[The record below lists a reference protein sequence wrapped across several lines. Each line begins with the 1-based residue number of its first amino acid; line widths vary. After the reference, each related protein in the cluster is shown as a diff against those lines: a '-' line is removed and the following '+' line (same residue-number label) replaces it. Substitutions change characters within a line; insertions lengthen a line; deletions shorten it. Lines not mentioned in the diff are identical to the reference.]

1 MNKLYTL
8 TIILLSTLFFSRP
21 VAAQNY
27 TAVRSGKWDNGGI
40 GSNVWDPNG
49 KPPPT
54 CNNCTITIQSGSTIT
69 LNTSVTLSGNSQL
82 IIGTNASLNKTQL
95 VVDPASGG
103 SGFSTGYNIIL
114 DNTGG
119 VGTSKIVLFD
129 NNSSISV
136 PNPTPTTQ
144 SVYDGFLSSNAG
156 YLKVVGNAPAVFKA
170 DGTVQF
176 SSDAVKGNTLTGP
189 QTLNAPGSLPVVLL
203 VFEATLDGKVAD
215 LHWTT
220 SLESNS
226 DHFAIERSTDAGG
239 HWEVLGTVPA
249 QGNSVLPVDYSYT
262 DANPAAGANEYRLR
276 MVDRDGKYG
285 YSEVRVVRTGMAAT
299 VSVYP
304 NPARD
309 YVNITLGEG
318 VSTSTSI
325 RLISQSG
332 QLLVEKK
339 VTGGAGTIVSLPV
352 SGYPQGNYLVLV
364 TGADGVQM
372 ASKLMITK

>member
-1 MNKLYTL
+1 MNRLYTL
-8 TIILLSTLFFSRP
+8 TIILLSTLFLSRP
-21 VAAQNY
+21 VTAQIY
-27 TAVRSGKWDNGGI
+27 TAVRSGNWDVPSGT
-40 GSNVWDPNG
+40 NVWDLSG
-49 KPPPT
+49 EPPSN
-54 CNNCTITIQSGSTIT
+54 CNNCTITIQSGNTIT
-69 LNTSVTLSGNSQL
+69 LNTHVNLTGNSQL
-82 IIGTNASLNKTQL
+82 IIGTNTALGATQL
-95 VVDPASGG
+95 VVSPASGA
-103 SGFSTGYNIIL
+103 SGFSTGFNVIL

-119 VGTSKIVLFD
+119 SGTSKIVLFD
-129 NNSSISV
+129 NISSIHV
-136 PNPTPTTQ
+136 PTSSPTTL
-144 SVYDGFLSSNAG
+144 STYDGFLSTNDG

-170 DGTVQF
+170 DGSVQF

-189 QTLNAPGSLPVVLL
+189 ETLNAPGSLPVVLM
-203 VFEATLDGKVAD
+203 VFEATLDGKVTD

-226 DHFAIERSTDAGG
+226 DHFAIERSTDAGS

-249 QGNSVLPVDYSYT
+249 QGNSALPVAYSYT
-262 DANPAAGANEYRLR
+262 DADPAAGANEYRLR

-318 VSTSTSI
+318 VSASTNI

-364 TGADGVQM
+364 TGADGAQQV
-372 ASKLMITK
+372 SKLMITK